1 MITCTTSKHGRR
13 GLSTYPSGEDCFW
26 APLDVGVADAV
37 HRVGCIKLGIHQ
49 TDLIGVDQRPWSAVV
64 AVVLVAPDAGRV
76 VRVSLQPTRSDPP
89 IVPGILGV
97 AVADHGSHLVSVR
110 RRPNYPSRTS
120 RRASRRYS
128 LPMIAGEKAPD
139 FTLYDHAGRPRTLS
153 VLLADGPVVLFFF
166 PIASSPIC
174 TAQACHFR
182 NLSDEF
188 AKVGAQRV
196 GISTDTVDRQA
207 HFARQRSFDY
217 PLLSDADSV
226 VSELFGV
233 RRGRLAKLRR
243 SVVAREAAWRG
254 RHTRRRG
261 LLARVFPV
269 RRTTFVIDT
278 DRTILKVVSSE
289 VRASVHADETLWF
302 LENRND
308 ARQQSDRKGEPIR
321 DWFTE
326 PETADE
332 PSLVRPYTRT
342 TGRVDSG
349 VDLALEA
356 PVEALNTTA
365 KPPRWRRN
373 DVRGQILT
381 SCVHNPSVAEI
392 ASRLSLPLGATR
404 FLVDDL
410 VTQGYLRV
418 HAPLSDSMTI
428 DERRELI
435 TRTLRGL
442 RALSAQPDSL
452 PTAL

>member
-1 MITCTTSKHGRR
+1 
-13 GLSTYPSGEDCFW
+13 
-26 APLDVGVADAV
+26 
-37 HRVGCIKLGIHQ
+37 
-49 TDLIGVDQRPWSAVV
+49 
-64 AVVLVAPDAGRV
+64 
-76 VRVSLQPTRSDPP
+76 
-89 IVPGILGV
+89 
-97 AVADHGSHLVSVR
+97 
-110 RRPNYPSRTS
+110 
-120 RRASRRYS
+120 
-128 LPMIAGEKAPD
+128 MIAGEKAPD
-139 FTLYDHAGRPRTLS
+139 FTLYDHTGRPRTLS
-153 VLLADGPVVLFFF
+153 TLLFDGPVVLFFF

-182 NLSDEF
+182 DLSDEF
-188 AKVGAQRV
+188 ARVGAQRV

-207 HFARQRSFDY
+207 HFAQQRSFDY
-217 PLLSDADSV
+217 PLLSDADGV

-233 RRGRLAKLRR
+233 HRGRLAKLRR
-243 SVVAREAAWRG
+243 SVVARDAPRRG

-261 LLARVFPV
+261 LLAWLLPV

-289 VRASVHADETLWF
+289 VRASVHADQTLWF
-302 LENRND
+302 LENHQVH
-308 ARQQSDRKGEPIR
+308 QQSEGKGEPIG
-321 DWFTE
+321 DWFTD

-332 PSLVRPYTRT
+332 PSLVRPYTLT
-342 TGRVDSG
+342 AGPTGSG
-349 VDLALEA
+349 VDLAVEA

-365 KPPRWRRN
+365 NPPRWRRN

-381 SCVHNPSVAEI
+381 SCVQSPSVAEI

-418 HAPLSDSMTI
+418 HAPLSDAMTI

-442 RALSAQPDSL
+442 RAL
-452 PTAL
+452 